1 MICSTGSKFIR
12 YRLRLQ
18 IPRNTFDFFVFC
30 LLCVF
35 YSSLCFDHDAFLLK
49 PCADVIVS
57 AARRSIISIL
67 GGKLPLPISIIGG
80 ARLGCPKVY
89 AYGNSSRSSSRSSRN
104 ISKSRRTSSSC
115 VIVVG

>member
-67 GGKLPLPISIIGG
+67 GGKATFTPFQLLG
-80 ARLGCPKVY
+80 ARALAAPKFTPMVI
-89 AYGNSSRSSSRSSRN
+89 AAEAVVEVAE
-104 ISKSRRTSSSC
+104 TS
-115 VIVVG
+115 V